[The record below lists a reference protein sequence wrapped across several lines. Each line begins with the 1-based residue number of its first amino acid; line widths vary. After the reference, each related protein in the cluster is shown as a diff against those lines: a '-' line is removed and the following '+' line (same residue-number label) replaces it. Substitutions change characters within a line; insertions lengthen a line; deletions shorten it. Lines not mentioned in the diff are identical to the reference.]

1 MHLGVNA
8 IRLCRNFT
16 GVGRYI
22 ECILAEWAKMPL
34 PFERVTLFTHTPL
47 EQSKIR
53 FPLDRFELRVVGSTL
68 PDPLWEATALRR
80 AAADVDLLFGPSY
93 TLPLGFRG
101 KCVVTNHGPAQNDR
115 FSFQWFRAS
124 AYELLYRSS
133 AHRAERVLAA
143 SQSVRTRLIEVYG
156 VPSEKITVTYLAA
169 SSAFRPIDDRDVRR
183 QTCEKYRIANEPFIL
198 FVGKM
203 ARRHYIPHLIEA
215 FARLKADPR
224 VLHRLVLIGPDY
236 LNLDI
241 PRLARNYGVGE
252 HVTHVPYATHTDL
265 PALYSAAEFFVF
277 PASEAEGF
285 GVPVIEAMACGT
297 PVIATAL
304 GSLKEFAPGAALTT
318 PSPSTD
324 DLYAAMLRLTFDEPL
339 RRDLVQRGFARAA
352 EFGWP
357 ITAKRTMDVLW
368 EVASQSNGSRACAG

>member
-1 MHLGVNA
+1 MHLGINA

-22 ECILAEWAKMPL
+22 ECVLAEWAKIQL

-47 EQSKIR
+47 EQSKIT
-53 FPLDRFELRVVGSTL
+53 FPLDRFEQRVIGRTL
-68 PDPLWEATALRR
+68 PDPIWEATALRQ
-80 AAADVDLLFGPSY
+80 AAAQVDLLFGPSY

-101 KCVVTNHGPAQNDR
+101 KCVVTNHGPAQNER
-115 FSFQWFRAS
+115 FSYQWLRAN
-124 AYELLYRSS
+124 AYEVLYRAS
-133 AHRAERVLAA
+133 AHRAARVLAA
-143 SQSVRTRLIEVYG
+143 SQSVRTRLIDVYG

-169 SSAFRPIDDRDVRR
+169 SSMFRPIDDRAVRR
-183 QTCEKYRIANEPFIL
+183 QVCEKYRIVDAPFIL

-203 ARRHYIPHLIEA
+203 ARRHYIPHLVEA

-224 VLHRLVLIGPDY
+224 VSLRLVLIGPDY

-241 PRLARNYGVGE
+241 PRLARSHGVGE
-252 HVTHVPYATHTDL
+252 HVTHVPYATHADL

-285 GVPVIEAMACGT
+285 GVPVLEAMACGT

-324 DLYAAMLRLTFDEPL
+324 DLYAAMQRLAFDEPL
-339 RRDLVQRGFARAA
+339 RRELVHSGFARAA

-357 ITAKRTMDVLW
+357 ITAKKTMDVLW
-368 EVASQSNGSRACAG
+368 DVASQP